1 MNLSQVK
8 GLMQSKAISM
18 VDSGEKRYRWSVV
31 CEKHGAMSPRF
42 MTKKQAGLYVVAWG
56 IDWCVEGEE

>member
-1 MNLSQVK
+1 MEDINCDEQ
-8 GLMQSKAISM
+8 GWQYRI

-42 MTKKQAGLYVVAWG
+42 MTKKQAELYVNAWG